1 MKPKLILCLA
11 LILICGIFG
20 CSTTKPVVITGDTVD
35 EPIKLPVKFAG
46 YREFFTFV
54 AKNTYGGMSIDA
66 DTVFKLA
73 ADSTIEIV
81 GLDFKSMPYVYVVED
96 HYYNGYLDEIRG
108 AQGNGQYYIL
118 RPLTTGSRT
127 SRGFE
132 LVGIIDGNA
141 YTVQHLNET
150 PRFVS
155 YWHISAGEH
164 PETIYEWNGKFF
176 ESKKGTSNPL

>member
-11 LILICGIFG
+11 LVVLSCGLAG
-20 CSTTKPVVITGDTVD
+20 CSTTKPVVATGDAAI

-54 AKNTYGGMSIDA
+54 AKNTYGGMATDA
-66 DTVFKLA
+66 DTLFKLA
-73 ADSTIEIV
+73 ADSTIKIV
-81 GLDFKSMPYVYVVED
+81 GLDFKSMPYVYVVQD

-118 RPLTTGSRT
+118 RPLINDGGASE
-127 SRGFE
+127 GFE
-132 LVGIIDGNA
+132 LVGILDGNA
-141 YTVQHLNET
+141 YEVQHINET

-155 YWHISAGEH
+155 YWHLSAGEH

-176 ESKKGTSNPL
+176 ESKSGNRQ